1 MVKQPP
7 AFSIFFLPFKINR
20 PTRSTKTHASL
31 NAIQPMSDVT
41 HLWAIFLGTVIG
53 LLPII
58 NPLAA
63 APTFLAIT
71 EGDDDQRRRGQALK
85 GCLYMVAIL
94 VCTLIGGTV
103 IMNFFGISI
112 PGLRIAGGI
121 LMTGIGISMLAPQKA
136 APHDGRE
143 EHEAARRK
151 MDISFS
157 PLAMPMLS
165 GPGSIAVTLGFTSLA
180 TGWIDYAAIIAGIA
194 CVAVLTYLV
203 LRLAGRIAGFI
214 GPVGLN
220 AMTKIMGFLI
230 MSIGVQFVVNGVLA
244 IATSPELLHGIK
256 AVLTAP

>member
-1 MVKQPP
+1 
-7 AFSIFFLPFKINR
+7 
-20 PTRSTKTHASL
+20 
-31 NAIQPMSDVT
+31 MSNVT
-41 HLWAIFLGTVIG
+41 HLWAIFLGTFIG

-71 EGDDDQRRRGQALK
+71 EGDSPARRREQARK
-85 GCLYMVAIL
+85 GCFYMVGIL
-94 VCTLIGGTV
+94 VSFLIGGTF

-121 LMTGIGISMLAPQKA
+121 MMTGIGMGMLGAQKNA
-136 APHDGRE
+136 AKPDDE
-143 EHEAARRK
+143 EREAAVK
-151 MDISFS
+151 KPDISFS

-180 TGWIDYAAIIAGIA
+180 TTWTDYIAIIAGIIS
-194 CVAVLTYLV
+194 VAVLTYIV
-203 LRLAGRIAGFI
+203 LRLSGRIVSLI

-230 MSIGVQFVVNGVLA
+230 MCIGVQFVVNGVLG
-244 IATSPELLHGIK
+244 IATDPELLRSIREALAGH
-256 AVLTAP
+256 